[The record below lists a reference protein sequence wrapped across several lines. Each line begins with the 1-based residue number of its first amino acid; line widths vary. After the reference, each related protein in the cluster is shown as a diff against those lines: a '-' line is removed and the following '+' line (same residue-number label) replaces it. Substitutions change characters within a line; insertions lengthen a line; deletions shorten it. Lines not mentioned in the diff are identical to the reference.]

1 MRNLKD
7 RNTMKKVIVYLVL
20 GLGAIFMLLPFYW
33 MVTTSFKLP
42 SEILQLPPKWFP
54 STLNF
59 KNYADALRTA
69 PFALY
74 FLNSFI
80 IAIANTVLQVLTSA
94 MAGYAFARLDFK
106 FKDQLFLL
114 FLGTMMIPMEVI
126 LIPNYLLL
134 KYLGIYNTYF
144 ALVIP
149 WAASVFGIFLMRQF
163 VMSLP
168 KELFESAQ
176 IDGCNH
182 WQMLWQIVFPI
193 AKPVFISVGLFSLIA
208 SWNSFLWPLIM
219 TDSESM
225 RTVPVG
231 LAYFTTEYASRYHLM
246 MAAAVLSTIP
256 IVLTYFFAQK
266 QFVEGIATSGING

>member
-1 MRNLKD
+1 
-7 RNTMKKVIVYLVL
+7 MKKVIVYLVL

>member
-1 MRNLKD
+1 
-7 RNTMKKVIVYLVL
+7 MKKVLTYIVLIF
-20 GLGAIFMLLPFYW
+20 GAVFMLLPFYW

-42 SEILQLPPKWFP
+42 SEVLAIPPKWFP
-54 STLNF
+54 STFNL

-74 FLNSFI
+74 FFNSI
-80 IAIANTVLQVLTSA
+80 MVAVINTALQVLTSA
-94 MAGYAFARLDFK
+94 MAGYAFARFNFR

-144 ALVIP
+144 ALTLP

-168 KELFESAQ
+168 NELFESAE

-182 WQMLWQIVFPI
+182 WQILWKIVFPI
-193 AKPVFISVGLFSLIA
+193 SKPVFISVGLFSLIG

-225 RTVPVG
+225 RTIPVG

-256 IVLTYFFAQK
+256 IVITYFFAQK
-266 QFVEGIATSGING
+266 QFVEGIATSGMKN